1 MNGRAFFDTNIL
13 VYSFASKAGEA
24 AEARRDRAQQL
35 VILGGVVS
43 VQVLNEFVQVCRR
56 KMALDWD
63 QIATA
68 LELIKGL
75 CSPITAINLETHEA
89 ALKICRHYQFHI
101 YDALIV
107 AAASQA
113 GCDTLYTEDMRHG
126 QTISGV
132 RIINPFA

>member
-1 MNGRAFFDTNIL
+1 MNDKAFFDTNIL
-13 VYSFASKAGEA
+13 VYSFASKPGQA

-43 VQVLNEFVQVCRR
+43 IQVLNEFVQVCRR

-63 QIATA
+63 RIVAS
-68 LELIKGL
+68 LEVIKEL
-75 CSPITAINLETHEA
+75 CGPITAINLETHEA
-89 ALKICRHYQFHI
+89 ALKICRRYQFQI

-113 GCDTLYTEDMRHG
+113 GCATLYTEDMQHG
-126 QTISGV
+126 QTIGGV
-132 RIINPFA
+132 RIVNPFE